1 MLWEDEGLNTEWFNQ
16 SCQNETQWAR
26 RQWSIYR
33 YIIIISSIMGIILTG
48 HVLVTILIRKSFRS
62 IPNMFHV
69 NIFISNM
76 CIMLLGVGFEFPVLL
91 GESGWSV

>member
-1 MLWEDEGLNTEWFNQ
+1 
-16 SCQNETQWAR
+16 
-26 RQWSIYR
+26 
-33 YIIIISSIMGIILTG
+33 
-48 HVLVTILIRKSFRS
+48 
-62 IPNMFHV
+62 MFHV